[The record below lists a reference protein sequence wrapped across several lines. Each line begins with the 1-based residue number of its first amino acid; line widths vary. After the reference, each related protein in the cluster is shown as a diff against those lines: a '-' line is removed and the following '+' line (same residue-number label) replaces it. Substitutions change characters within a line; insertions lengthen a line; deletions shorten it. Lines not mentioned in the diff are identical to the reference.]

1 MAILLIY
8 GVIAVILYKI
18 LHVHLPK
25 DGQMEITRREY
36 FSGLLISIAVFA
48 VSNMSYVNVNT
59 PFTGR
64 YSFEMGNIRTM
75 VDVAG
80 IAILYAHLIQCCEL
94 RVRKEL
100 EAVQN
105 VLQNQYAQYKQSK
118 ESIELINYKYH
129 DLKHQIAVLRSE
141 AESWK
146 KGSISG

>member
-1 MAILLIY
+1 MLYRERSMDVLVAAGNGNSSDLWCACSDIIQNSPCSSAKGWTDGNHQKGIFFRTPDQYCCICCQQYELCECEHAI
-8 GVIAVILYKI
+8 
-18 LHVHLPK
+18 
-25 DGQMEITRREY
+25 
-36 FSGLLISIAVFA
+36 
-48 VSNMSYVNVNT
+48 
-59 PFTGR
+59 TGR

-129 DLKHQIAVLRSE
+129 I
-141 AESWK
+141 
-146 KGSISG
+146 